1 MKRFKGALAFTTVA
15 LLAACGSDSDD
26 TVAAD
31 AVYQNGYVYTVDNQ
45 QSVAQAVA
53 VKDGA
58 IIYVGTTSGAQ
69 EYVGD
74 STTVVEL
81 ANKMM
86 LPGLHDVHIH
96 PTGIVDL
103 DMCDLGVQE
112 MNLES
117 LVAVLNQCKA
127 TYQYGETDEIFALQW
142 NSYVGNE
149 PSGGYTTLVEA
160 LDAISTTQPVFL
172 AGPDGHSAAV
182 NSFALG
188 QVKNE
193 AGEKI
198 GLNKTTLA
206 NEFID
211 YVSFVGVDGQG
222 NPTGYLTEAAM
233 HLVQVPS
240 FLSALAANPQ
250 ELPKIAE
257 KLNKYGITSAQD
269 AWTGPDE
276 LALYKIMANNG
287 DMTFRL
293 TAAQSFDVT
302 QHITEGSVNYE
313 TLVADVLATQKSLQD
328 YPFMKSDTVKIMVDG
343 VQEGDIW
350 SDATTLPTSVM
361 VEDYKQPIINIS
373 PDWEVTLGGYV
384 DLDGA
389 PCTDVQNNPQS
400 YDDNNEVTDFVST
413 NGFYPKMCAK
423 TKNEVLAAD
432 SSSLLLK
439 DKNIATVNF
448 LNGFVSALDQANITT
463 HMHAVGD
470 GAVRAAIDAIEL
482 AKTSNPNS
490 ELPHAIA
497 HMQVV
502 HPDDQQRLGEL
513 GIYLAYTYAWAVP
526 DYEYDLSVIPFI
538 DELADFNPATLY
550 SEDNY
555 YIQATYPVRST
566 KDAGAILV
574 AGSDAPVDTREPV
587 PFVHMATGMTRDDLI
602 GEGDAAVPYALN
614 ANQTVSVHD
623 MIAAYTINGAKAL
636 RQDDVVGSI
645 EVGKRADLIIIDQNI
660 VELAEDTENPFAV
673 YDIFDTQVLTTI
685 FDGKVVYN
693 VATQ

>member
-1 MKRFKGALAFTTVA
+1 MKRFKRALAFTTVA

-26 TVAAD
+26 SVSAD

-53 VKDGA
+53 VKDGD

-69 EYVGD
+69 QYVGD

-81 ANKMM
+81 ANRMM

-103 DMCDLGVQE
+103 DMCDLGVAE
-112 MNLES
+112 MNLEG
-117 LVAVLNQCKA
+117 LVAALNQCKT
-127 TYQYGETDEIFALQW
+127 TYQYGANDEIFALQW

-182 NSFALG
+182 NSFALN

-193 AGEKI
+193 TGEKI

-206 NEFID
+206 NEFSD
-211 YVSFVGVDGQG
+211 YASFVGVDGQG

-240 FLSALAANPQ
+240 FLSALTANPQ

-269 AWTGPDE
+269 AYTGAEQLD
-276 LALYKIMANNG
+276 LYKIMADNG

-293 TAAQSFDVT
+293 TAAQGFDVA
-302 QHITEGSVNYE
+302 QHISEGQVNYD
-313 TLVADVLATQKSLQD
+313 TLLADVLATQKSLEN

-361 VEDYKQPIINIS
+361 VENYKQPIINIS
-373 PDWEVTLGGYV
+373 PDWEISLGGYV

-389 PCTDVQNNPQS
+389 PCTDVRENPQS
-400 YDDNNEVTDFVST
+400 YNDDIEVSAFVT
-413 NGFYPKMCAK
+413 THGFYPKMCAK
-423 TKNEVLAAD
+423 EKNEVLAAD
-432 SSSLLLK
+432 SNSLLLK
-439 DKNIATVNF
+439 DKNIGKIISIVKVE
-448 LNGFVSALDQANITT
+448 GITKGKNDELGNKIA
-463 HMHAVGD
+463 MHI
-470 GAVRAAIDAIEL
+470 AA
-482 AKTSNPNS
+482 SNP
-490 ELPHAIA
+490 I
-497 HMQVV
+497 
-502 HPDDQQRLGEL
+502 
-513 GIYLAYTYAWAVP
+513 
-526 DYEYDLSVIPFI
+526 
-538 DELADFNPATLY
+538 
-550 SEDNY
+550 
-555 YIQATYPVRST
+555 
-566 KDAGAILV
+566 
-574 AGSDAPVDTREPV
+574 
-587 PFVHMATGMTRDDLI
+587 
-602 GEGDAAVPYALN
+602 ALN
-614 ANQTVSVHD
+614 PNEIKEDIIQ
-623 MIAAYTINGAKAL
+623 NKK
-636 RQDDVVGSI
+636 
-645 EVGKRADLIIIDQNI
+645 KRY
-660 VELAEDTENPFAV
+660 FS
-673 YDIFDTQVLTTI
+673 
-685 FDGKVVYN
+685 
-693 VATQ
+693 